1 MDLADVLKVIIIGI
15 FVEAYLVVG
24 WYFFGKEENE
34 SYFSNPVR
42 LRGSFGLSLALLQM
56 FLVIISW
63 PAMVC
68 LIFVG
73 VMVLGFYDLDGLYDY

>member
-1 MDLADVLKVIIIGI
+1 MDVMDVVKIIII
-15 FVEAYLVVG
+15 VVFVELYFTIG

-42 LRGSFGLSLALLQM
+42 LRGSFGLSLALSQM
-56 FLVIISW
+56 FFVIISW

-73 VMVLGFYDLDGLYDY
+73 IMVLGSYDLDGPYDY